1 MESSSYDDSP
11 LQTPRTEHSNGHVP
25 ETTDTPIT
33 TIADPKKSPSAIS
46 LRAFLLGIAF
56 GVSLTLTV
64 NHLQQGPN
72 PLWRAPCFVAILSLF
87 HFLEF
92 YITAR
97 YNPPAATLSAFLLTG
112 NGYAY
117 NVAHTLAFLECIL
130 RNYVAPRYYPDRS
143 YLQPF
148 NAFLP
153 VDGGARIAWLMLG
166 FTMLLGGQ
174 GIRTLAMAQAG
185 TNFNHLVQS
194 KKRQGH
200 VLVTNGIYRWLR
212 HPSYFGFFW
221 WGLGTQ
227 VVMGNLA
234 CLVGY
239 AVVLWRFFSLRIESK
254 FLPVTHTLRQ
264 KLELPVRRKN
274 VLLTEL
280 FGCRR
285 GEIVGG
291 LLRGRL
297 CTLQR

>member
-1 MESSSYDDSP
+1 MDSSSSYNDSP
-11 LQTPRTEHSNGHVP
+11 PQHLWIQHSNGHVP
-25 ETTDTPIT
+25 EAIDTPIT
-33 TIADPKKSPSAIS
+33 PIANFKKSPSAIS

-56 GVSLTLTV
+56 GVSLALTV
-64 NHLQQGPN
+64 VQLQPPLN
-72 PLWRAPCFVAILSLF
+72 PLWRAPCFLAILSSF

-130 RNYVAPRYYPDRS
+130 RNYVAPRYYGDWPL
-143 YLQPF
+143 LQPF

-153 VDGGARIAWLMLG
+153 VEGGARVAWLTLG
-166 FTMLLGGQ
+166 LTMLLGGQ

-194 KKRQGH
+194 KKKQGH
-200 VLVTNGIYRWLR
+200 VLVTNGIYGWLR

-227 VVMGNLA
+227 LIMGNLV

-239 AVVLWRFFSLRIESK
+239 AVVLWRFFSLRIKSEEK
-254 FLPVTHTLRQ
+254 FLVAFFGADY
-264 KLELPVRRKN
+264 VRYRDE
-274 VLLTEL
+274 TA
-280 FGCRR
+280 
-285 GEIVGG
+285 VGIPMIP
-291 LLRGRL
+291 
-297 CTLQR
+297 

>member
-1 MESSSYDDSP
+1 MDSLSSHSSGT
-11 LQTPRTEHSNGHVP
+11 QHSNGHIP
-25 ETTDTPIT
+25 EATGTTRTPFS
-33 TIADPKKSPSAIS
+33 DSKRSPSAIS
-46 LRAFLLGIAF
+46 LRAFVLGLAF

-64 NHLQQGPN
+64 VQLQPPLN
-72 PLWRAPCFVAILSLF
+72 PLWRASFFLAILSIF

-117 NVAHTLAFLECIL
+117 NLAHTLAFLECIL
-130 RNYVAPRYYPDRS
+130 RNYVAPRYYPDWPL
-143 YLQPF
+143 LQPF

-153 VDGGARIAWLMLG
+153 LDGGARLAWLTLG
-166 FTMLLGGQ
+166 LTMLLGGQ

-194 KKRQGH
+194 KKKEGH

-227 VVMGNLA
+227 LVMGNLV

-239 AVVLWRFFSLRIESK
+239 AVVLWRFFSLRIASEE
-254 FLPVTHTLRQ
+254 R
-264 KLELPVRRKN
+264 
-274 VLLTEL
+274 LLVAF
-280 FGCRR
+280 FGAEYIHYRDTTA
-285 GEIVGG
+285 VGIPMIP
-291 LLRGRL
+291 
-297 CTLQR
+297 